1 MVGAISKSIHTGSR
15 RREAPNVGRLSRP
28 TTAPTRQLTTT
39 KPARSIAAASATVV
53 VPAIVA
59 SAGEHATRSF
69 RKFFATTIH
78 NRNTRSAYLHA
89 VNRFFAWCE
98 HHKPGRL
105 ADIKPLH
112 VAAYIKALEKHVQ
125 KPTVKQHLAAI
136 RMLFD
141 CLVTGKV
148 IATNPAR
155 AVRGPRY
162 VVKTGKTTVLDAGQ
176 VRKFLDSIDSSSVV
190 GLRDRALISVMTFAF
205 ARIGAVVAMCVEDYY
220 PNGKHWWV
228 RLNEKGGTRHEM
240 PAHDTLKA
248 NLEAYIDAAGLRDG
262 GKAPLFRSA
271 AGCTGT
277 LTEKPI
283 GPVDVWRMIQRRAAF
298 VGMHVPIG
306 CHTFRAT
313 GIRAYLEAGGTLE
326 NARAMAAHV
335 SPRTT
340 KLYDR
345 RGDASRADEQE
356 HQVLGDAKG
365 GLCRNLRA
373 KSGSEAHA
381 RKTAQSGL

>member
-1 MVGAISKSIHTGSR
+1 MVGAISKIIHTGSR

-28 TTAPTRQLTTT
+28 TTAPTRQLTA
-39 KPARSIAAASATVV
+39 KPARSIEAASATVV
-53 VPAIVA
+53 VPAIIA
-59 SAGEHATRSF
+59 NAGEHATRSF
-69 RKFFATTIH
+69 REFFATTIH

-112 VAAYIKALEKHVQ
+112 VVAYIKALGKHVQ

-136 RMLFD
+136 RMLFGW
-141 CLVTGKV
+141 LVTSQV
-148 IATNPAR
+148 IATNPVH

-162 VVKTGKTTVLDAGQ
+162 VVKTGKTTVLDVGQ

-205 ARIGAVVAMCVEDYY
+205 ARIGAVVAMRVEDYY

-240 PAHDTLKA
+240 PAHETLKA

-262 GKAPLFRSA
+262 GKAPLFRTA
-271 AGCTGT
+271 AGCSGT

-283 GPVDVWRMIQRRAAF
+283 SPVDVWRMIQRRAAF
-298 VGMHVPIG
+298 VGMNVRIG

-313 GIRAYLEAGGTLE
+313 GIRAYLEGGGTLE
-326 NARAMAAHV
+326 DARVMAAHV

-340 KLYDR
+340 KLYDCT
-345 RGDASRADEQE
+345 GDALRADERE
-356 HQVLGDAKG
+356 REDLGDAKG
-365 GLCRNLRA
+365 GPVVTSVPKVGRKAN
-373 KSGSEAHA
+373 A
-381 RKTAQSGL
+381 RRTAQ

>member
-1 MVGAISKSIHTGSR
+1 MVGAISKSIHTDSR
-15 RREAPNVGRLSRP
+15 RRETPNVGRLSRP
-28 TTAPTRQLTTT
+28 TTAPTRQLTATR
-39 KPARSIAAASATVV
+39 PARSIAAASATVV
-53 VPAIVA
+53 VPAIV
-59 SAGEHATRSF
+59 SNAGEHAARSF
-69 RKFFATTIH
+69 RKFFATTLR
-78 NRNTRSAYLHA
+78 NKNTRAAYLHA
-89 VNRFFAWCE
+89 VSRFFAWCE
-98 HHKPGRL
+98 HHKPGQL
-105 ADIKPLH
+105 AGIEPQH
-112 VAAYIKALEKHVQ
+112 VAAYIKALGKHVQ

-136 RMLFD
+136 RRLFD
-141 CLVTGKV
+141 WLVSSQIV
-148 IATNPAR
+148 ATNPAR

-162 VVKTGKTTVLDAGQ
+162 VVKTGKTTVLDAEQ

-205 ARIGAVVAMCVEDYY
+205 ARIGAVVAMHVEDYY

-228 RLNEKGGTRHEM
+228 RLNEKGGQRHEM
-240 PAHDTLKA
+240 PVHETLKA

-271 AGCTGT
+271 AGSSGT

-283 GPVDVWRMIQRRAAF
+283 GPVDVWRMIQRRAAV
-298 VGMHVPIG
+298 VGMNARIG

-326 NARAMAAHV
+326 DARAMAAHV

-345 RGDASRADEQE
+345 TDDELRADERQ
-356 HQVLGDAKG
+356 HPDLRDAKG
-365 GLCRNLRA
+365 GLVVTSVPQVSW
-373 KSGSEAHA
+373 KAHSRKAA
-381 RKTAQSGL
+381 RQET